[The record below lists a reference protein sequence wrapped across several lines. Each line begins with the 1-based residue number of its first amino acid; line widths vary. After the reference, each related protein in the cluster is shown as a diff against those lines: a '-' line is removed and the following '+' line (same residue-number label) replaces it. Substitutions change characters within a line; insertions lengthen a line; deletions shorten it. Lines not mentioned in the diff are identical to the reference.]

1 MGFTLRLKTGSDM
14 TITDADCVTVRK
26 FEMLGTLPYTGGGD
40 AFDYVASAANALVMQ
55 NFPNYMTPVGQTYVN
70 SIQLHEEYYAQK
82 YEISVTYG
90 QINRQSGTYQITVDQ
105 AVGNVWVTA
114 GVRIA
119 GYGPDGQAAIDSG
132 GTFWNGEE
140 ITGTEVPVP
149 EDRLIISYRHPQAFL
164 NRSYIKAIGTL
175 RGYPNS
181 DTFLGYAPGEVRYM
195 GGQFTESEAEA
206 TAQYNFDVSPNVT
219 GLVVAGI
226 TIAAKSGFD
235 VVSPIYKHEVDDG
248 GGEANA
254 VKKIKYI
261 EIIRPREHKPYK
273 SVFGWG

>member
-1 MGFTLRLKTGSDM
+1 MSFTLRLKTGSDM
-14 TITDADCVTVRK
+14 TITDSDCVTVRK

-40 AFDYVASAANALVMQ
+40 AFDYVASAANTLVMQ

-114 GVRIA
+114 GVRI
-119 GYGPDGQAAIDSG
+119 GWYGKAGQAEINSG
-132 GTFWNGEE
+132 GVFFNGEE
-140 ITGTEVPVP
+140 VTGTEVPVA
-149 EDRLIISYRHPQAFL
+149 EDRIIVSYRHPKQFL
-164 NRSYIKAIGTL
+164 NHNYIRAIGTL
-175 RGYPNS
+175 RGYPCA

-195 GGQFTESEAEA
+195 GGQFTESETEA
-206 TAQYNFDVSPNVT
+206 TAQYHFDVSPNVT

-226 TIAAKSGFD
+226 TIAAKFGFD
-235 VVSPIYKHEVDDG
+235 SLSPHYAHGVDG
-248 GGEANA
+248 GEPIKT
-254 VKKIKYI
+254 VKGF
-261 EIIRPREHKPYK
+261 EIIRTRGFKPYR